1 VEDAVAPG
9 DGRRHGAVVQQVGP
23 EQPQPLRRAVQRRQV
38 RVLCVVCAA
47 PQIIH
52 MLLLCTYAGEFPK
65 NKKANGDFVGGWCQ
79 GQGR

>member
-1 VEDAVAPG
+1 VRCLGVGDGVGDRGRDVEDAVAPG

-52 MLLLCTYAGEFPK
+52 MLRWRIPQEQGE
-65 NKKANGDFVGGWCQ
+65 
-79 GQGR
+79 R